1 MKKLVVMFAIIIAM
15 VEMGFAQ
22 NVEFGISGDA
32 MYSSKNA
39 STGTGLVFSEDPAV
53 ILHVNT
59 TLTYNKWGVSA
70 FYSGYTGLER
80 FSVGDQ
86 YHIVDLLASYTINDE
101 FTVYVGPEFTYKD
114 VNDTDIVGS
123 GLIGMVTWNRN
134 KISSSFIYYTDP
146 KFTIHYFIGSVNYN
160 IVDNFS
166 TYALVAYTTAEPTPV
181 FGMVGVKYSKDVFFT
196 GVYYAFRDNAPGP
209 FFNVGFKF

>member
-1 MKKLVVMFAIIIAM
+1 MKKLVVMFAIFIAM
-15 VEMGFAQ
+15 VEMSFAQ
-22 NVEFGISGDA
+22 SVEFGISGDA

-59 TLTYNKWGVSA
+59 SLTYDKWGISA
-70 FYSGYTGLER
+70 FYSGYTGLQR
-80 FSVGDQ
+80 LSVGDQ
-86 YHIVDLLASYTINDE
+86 YHMVDLLASYTINDE

-114 VNDTDIVGS
+114 VSDADIVGS

-134 KISSSFIYYTDP
+134 KISSTFIYYTDP
-146 KFTIHYFIGSVNYN
+146 GFTIHYFIGSVNYN

-166 TYALVAYTTAEPTPV
+166 TYALVAYTTVEPTPV
-181 FGMVGVKYSKDVFFT
+181 FGMAGIKYSKNLFFT
-196 GVYYAFRDNAPGP
+196 GVYYTFRDNAPGP
-209 FFNVGFKF
+209 FFNIGFKF